1 MAVNYDGFAQG
12 FQGGFGLMQGAIND
26 QRQTELEQ
34 SRLDETKRQNNL
46 SYDLKQR
53 QLGIEQQLA
62 DVRKLLGAAQAGNL
76 NADTAE
82 IPDNA
87 ASVRKLQGAQ
97 GANLEAKTE
106 EIPADSQSQREL
118 RKSQSAQ
125 IDAETEE
132 IPADSQSQRD
142 LRKSQSANLDAD
154 TNVTKETGVAD
165 VNSQINLRSSQA
177 GNLDANAASTNQNTA
192 IAGRLDRQLQG
203 AEAMTLMMGTAQDVI
218 DGNATPEQFSQLLEL
233 NQGTITEA
241 GLVFNPSFDMSLESF
256 KSDLANGNYEGS
268 SGVDLLN
275 AVAKS
280 SNQFNIGAMV
290 DETFVNA
297 PEEMRSGGYKVVS
310 SEFIDF
316 REVEGGITGTVL
328 NVVEDTEGN
337 QFMYTSP
344 NTAGRNTSDGAPLV
358 LAIDDLMAGLGA
370 VTKMRNDMG
379 GMKAQMKEAAQI
391 AKYGAGPEGQS
402 NFMAEVQDEVNRYD
416 AIATAD
422 GTRPS
427 PIPNMT
433 MQQFVDN
440 PTVMNDFIEVEILF
454 DYESQTFG
462 KDNYMMLMEATRQTK
477 EAREIQ
483 NALGSSVPLTP
494 KELQE
499 IQVIRRDS
507 RPKAEAMR
515 LQRQVLERIANRRRE
530 NGIDTD
536 STSRRGS
543 PVPVTP
549 KGGIVPAPY
558 SYGN

>member
-34 SRLDETKRQNNL
+34 SRLDEAKRQNNL

-62 DVRKLLGAAQAGNL
+62 DVRKLLGTSQAANVD
-76 NADTAE
+76 ADTLE
-82 IPDNA
+82 IADNA
-87 ASVRKLQGAQ
+87 AATRELQGSQAD
-97 GANLEAKTE
+97 NLDGRTA
-106 EIPADSQSQREL
+106 EIPADSLSKRTLQG
-118 RKSQSAQ
+118 AQ
-125 IDAETEE
+125 ADQIVAETKE
-132 IPADSQSQRD
+132 IPANAKSKRD
-142 LRKSQSANLDAD
+142 LQGSQADNIDAD
-154 TNVTKETGVAD
+154 TEVTTETGVAD
-165 VNSQINLRSSQA
+165 AQSQIALRESQ
-177 GNLDANAASTNQNTA
+177 GGKLDADAASVTQATE
-192 IAGRLDRQLQG
+192 IAGRIDTQVQG
-203 AEAMTLMMGTAQDVI
+203 AEAMTQMMGMAEDVI
-218 DGNATPEQFSQLLEL
+218 NGNATPDQFSQLLEL
-233 NQGTITEA
+233 NKDTITEA
-241 GLVFNPSFDMSLESF
+241 GLVFNPSFDISLESF
-256 KSDLANGNYEGS
+256 KSDLDNGNYEGS

-316 REVEGGITGTVL
+316 REVEGGVTGTVL
-328 NVVEDTEGN
+328 NVVEDTQGN

-358 LAIDDLMAGLGA
+358 LAVDDLMAGLGA

-391 AKYGAGPEGQS
+391 AKYGKGPEGQ
-402 NFMAEVQDEVNRYD
+402 NKFMAEVQDEVNRYD

-440 PTVMNDFIEVEILF
+440 PTIMNDFIEVEILF

-477 EAREIQ
+477 EAKEIQ
-483 NALGSSVPLTP
+483 TALGQTVPLTP

-499 IQVIRRDS
+499 IQVIRSDS

-515 LQRQVLERIANRRRE
+515 LQRKVLERIANRRRE
-530 NGIDTD
+530 NDIDID

-543 PVPVTP
+543 PVVVTP
-549 KGGIVPAPY
+549 KGGIVAAPY
-558 SYGN
+558 VYGN